1 MSKKLFVLL
10 VALMSLSLIGIIF
23 VQGYWIK
30 TAVDDKEEQFSTS
43 IVQILRSV
51 ADKIE
56 RREIEDYS
64 NRYLQLVDSIG
75 KFKEAELRQI
85 LFIDR
90 NEENNETFIYS
101 HGVLEEDY
109 GISSTF
115 FDSESDS
122 IPIKNFNSK
131 RSTIIYEEGIDIDGK
146 KTYTPSERIEKIGG
160 MTAID
165 KAQFETYFQHYAK
178 RKPISERVSDQEIQ
192 LLLQRELSEAGI
204 DLDFEYGVYGNDLA
218 TKVRSRGF
226 ELSESTRYKVPI
238 FLDEEG
244 KTDFALLVTFPQKK
258 KFLVSSIMG
267 MALLSII
274 FTLIIVIAYSG
285 AIHQLLRQ
293 KQISEIKTDF
303 INNMTHEFK
312 TPIATINLALD
323 AIRNP
328 KVLENNDK
336 VSQYLQM
343 IRDEN
348 KRMHA
353 QVENVLRISKL
364 EKNQLEISKNNVDIH
379 DIIEEAIAHVSLMV
393 ENRGGEIRTDF
404 KADRS
409 EVLANE
415 FHFTNVLVNILDNAI
430 KYSPDSPRIDVHTE
444 TVKNNIVI
452 RIQDQGMGMSKAV
465 LKRIFEKFY
474 REHTGN
480 IHNVKGHG
488 LGLAYVK
495 NVVEDHQGMVYVES
509 EKDKGSTF
517 FIKLPLI

>member
-43 IVQILRSV
+43 VMQILKSV
-51 ADKIE
+51 AEKIE
-56 RREIEDYS
+56 KREIEDYS

-75 KFKEAELRQI
+75 EFKEAELRQI
-85 LFIDR
+85 LFTVR

-115 FDSESDS
+115 FDSDSDS

-131 RSTIIYEEGIDIDGK
+131 RTIIVEKEIEIDGK
-146 KTYTPSERIEKIGG
+146 KSYTPAERIEKIGG
-160 MTAID
+160 MSAID
-165 KAQFETYFQHYAK
+165 KAQFETYFQFYAK

-192 LLLQRELSEAGI
+192 LLLQRELSAAEI
-204 DLDFEYGVYGNDLA
+204 DLDFEYGVYGNGLA

-226 ELSESTRYKVPI
+226 SLSKSTKYRVPI

-244 KTDFALLVTFPQKK
+244 KTDFELLVTFPQKK
-258 KFLVSSIMG
+258 KFVVSSIMG
-267 MALLSII
+267 MAVLSIV
-274 FTLIIVIAYSG
+274 FTLIIIIAYSG

-323 AIRNP
+323 AIQNP
-328 KVLENNDK
+328 KVLESSDR

-364 EKNQLEISKNNVDIH
+364 EKNQLEIGKENVDIH
-379 DIIEEAIAHVSLMV
+379 DIIEEAIAHISLMV
-393 ENRGGEIRTDF
+393 ENRGGSINTEF
-404 KADRS
+404 KAGRS

-415 FHFTNVLVNILDNAI
+415 FHFTNVLVNIMDNAI
-430 KYSPDSPRIDVHTE
+430 KYSPDAPQIDIRTE

-452 RIQDQGMGMSKAV
+452 KVQDQGMGMSKAV

-495 NVVEDHQGMVYVES
+495 NIVEDHQGEVYVES